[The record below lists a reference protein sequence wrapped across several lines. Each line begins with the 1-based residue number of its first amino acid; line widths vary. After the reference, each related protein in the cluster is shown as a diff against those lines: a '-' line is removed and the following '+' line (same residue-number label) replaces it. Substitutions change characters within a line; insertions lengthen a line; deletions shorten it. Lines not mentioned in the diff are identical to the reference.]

1 MAKTKISEYDVSAA
15 NNTDVDSI
23 DLGEGTMVP
32 SDVNNALR
40 MIMAHL
46 ANMNDGVAA
55 IQDTFTLSDP
65 TDDTKQ
71 VRFDAVGVTTGNT
84 RVLTVPDAD
93 ATIAGL
99 SLAQEFT
106 ATQNFD
112 ATTLTDGASIDWDA
126 SANQVTSVTL
136 AGDRTFN
143 APTNMKDGGVYVL
156 SLIQDATGTRL
167 ISTWNA
173 VYKFAAG
180 TAPTL
185 TTTAAARDVLV
196 FLSDGTSM
204 FEIGRSLNV
213 STPA

>member
-46 ANMNDGVAA
+46 ADMNDGVAA

-65 TDDTKQ
+65 ADDTKQ
-71 VRFDAVGVTTGNT
+71 VRFDAAGITTGNT

-99 SLAQEFT
+99 SVAQEFT
-106 ATQNFD
+106 ATQNFN
-112 ATTLTDGASIDWDA
+112 ATTLTDAASISWDA

-136 AGDRTFN
+136 AGDRTFA
-143 APTNMKDGGVYVL
+143 APTNMVDGGVYVL
-156 SLIQDATGTRL
+156 TIVQDATGTRVP
-167 ISTWNA
+167 SFNA
-173 VYKFAAG
+173 VFKFAGG

-185 TTTAAARDVLV
+185 TTTAAARDILV
-196 FLSDGTSM
+196 FNSDGTNM
-204 FEIGRSLNV
+204 YEIGRSLNV
-213 STPA
+213 S

>member
-46 ANMNDGVAA
+46 ADMNDGVAA

-65 TDDTKQ
+65 ADDTKQ
-71 VRFDAVGVTTGNT
+71 VRFDAVGITTGNT

-99 SLAQEFT
+99 SVAQEFT
-106 ATQNFD
+106 ATQNFN
-112 ATTLTDGASIDWDA
+112 ATTLTDAASISWDA

-136 AGDRTFN
+136 AGDRTFA
-143 APTNMKDGGVYVL
+143 APTNMVDGGVYVL
-156 SLIQDATGTRL
+156 TIVQDATGTRVP
-167 ISTWNA
+167 SFNA
-173 VYKFAAG
+173 VFKFAGG

-185 TTTAAARDVLV
+185 TTTAAARDILV
-196 FLSDGTSM
+196 FNSDGTNM
-204 FEIGRSLNV
+204 YEIGRSLNV
-213 STPA
+213 S

>member
-1 MAKTKISEYDVSAA
+1 MAKTKISEYDATAS

-32 SDVNNALR
+32 SDVNNAFR
-40 MIMAHL
+40 EIMAHL
-46 ANMNDGVAA
+46 ADMNAGTSA

-71 VRFDAVGVTTGNT
+71 VRFDAAGITTGNT

-99 SLAQEFT
+99 SVAQEFT
-106 ATQNFD
+106 KTQNFD
-112 ATTLTDGASIDWDA
+112 ATTLTDAASIDWDA

-156 SLIQDATGTRL
+156 SLIQDASGTRL
-167 ISTWNA
+167 ISTWNS
-173 VYKFAAG
+173 VFKFAAG

-185 TTTAAARDVLV
+185 TTTASARDVLV

>member
-46 ANMNDGVAA
+46 ADMNDGVSA
-55 IQDTFTLSDP
+55 IKDTFTLSDP

-71 VRFDAVGVTTGNT
+71 VRFDAVGITTGNT

-99 SLAQEFT
+99 SIAQEFT
-106 ATQNFD
+106 ATQNFN
-112 ATTLTDGASIDWDA
+112 ATTLTDAATISWDA

-136 AGDRTFN
+136 TDDRTFA
-143 APTNMKDGGVYVL
+143 APTNMVDGGVYVL
-156 SLIQDATGTRL
+156 TVIQDATGTRVP
-167 ISTWNA
+167 SWNA
-173 VYKFAAG
+173 VFKFAAG

-185 TTTAAARDVLV
+185 TTTASARDILV
-196 FLSDGTSM
+196 FNSDGTNM
-204 FEIGRSLNV
+204 YEIGRSLNV
-213 STPA
+213 S

>member
-1 MAKTKISEYDVSAA
+1 MAKTKISQYDASAS
-15 NNTDVDSI
+15 NNTDIDSI

-40 MIMAHL
+40 EVMAHL
-46 ANMNDGVAA
+46 ADMNAGTSA

-99 SLAQEFT
+99 SIAQEFS

-112 ATTLTDGASIDWDA
+112 ATTLTDGATINWDA

-136 AGDRTFN
+136 AGDRTFA
-143 APTNMKDGGVYVL
+143 APTNQKDGGVYVL
-156 SLIQDATGTRL
+156 TLIQDGTGTRL

-173 VYKFAAG
+173 VFKFAGG

-185 TTTAAARDVLV
+185 TTTASAKDVLV
-196 FLSDGTSM
+196 FLSDGTNM
-204 FEIGRSLNV
+204 QEIGRSLNV
-213 STPA
+213 S